1 MVQFT
6 EDENSR
12 TYLDF
17 ETINEGLDGVCQ
29 MYEQK
34 LKASNPEKTEI
45 EYDLQN
51 LCQYIDE
58 LKDCAMLT

>member
-1 MVQFT
+1 
-6 EDENSR
+6 
-12 TYLDF
+12 
-17 ETINEGLDGVCQ
+17 